1 MGDLEIIASIERF
14 CEDKDVSFTDDYS
27 GRSMYG
33 RTCVGIVTDDV
44 FETVIDLCDFLRD
57 EGYAS
62 AKTALGSTVNVDN
75 MGLSKIAYFPNVSK

>member
-1 MGDLEIIASIERF
+1 MDDLEIIASIERF

-57 EGYAS
+57 EGYAKS
-62 AKTALGSTVNVDN
+62 KVLTMGTVSTQYLALT
-75 MGLSKIAYFPNVSK
+75 